1 MSGISNV
8 GVSQNLTSYLQA
20 NTEVSSRTVPTPEQ
34 PEQRAAKQEQR
45 LGEALIAAGVDEETA
60 ETIKSKLSAAFE
72 EGFTESNG
80 PPDREAIKEKI
91 DGIFAEYGLE
101 ASEFVGRPGAPS
113 QAGPPPG
120 SPPPG
125 GAPPSSTQS
134 ETEDSSSVDSESEEY
149 QTILD
154 LLESL
159 SEEESD
165 PSQLAQL
172 IVDALFGLDES
183 A

>member
-45 LGEALIAAGVDEETA
+45 LGEALIAAGVDKETA
-60 ETIKSKLSAAFE
+60 
-72 EGFTESNG
+72 
-80 PPDREAIKEKI
+80 EAIKEKI

-134 ETEDSSSVDSESEEY
+134 ETEDSSSVDSESKEY